1 MSKQEPIVI
10 KNSAPHQVSFSEATG
25 KATRKS
31 NFLNDDSENATQ
43 ERVSIPPQNA
53 PGPADPTLLNAAD
66 SSATPPAQTLA
77 AQAGAQVRAHV
88 AGPVTA
94 MTQTVQTPQPVRPA
108 ATPQTSQ
115 PMHAPSVAAANLRI
129 AAAGEDEN
137 IQTTDS
143 SAAYAEQLRV
153 EADNSGQNRVQ
164 PEAHTSQQQPTLLSW
179 GARVDTPITTQSG
192 QAAEHSEPSS
202 ARSVEDVA
210 RRSVEP
216 DAVNLQSC
224 VAPAPQSPA
233 VQTAAQARAAA
244 LNNGMIITI
253 SAKVEARMNEVELE
267 SARIKDKVAAL
278 TAKYA
283 EMVKTVRK

>member
-1 MSKQEPIVI
+1 MLAAIPPQGRLCKPLSRISSSLSLNFSGKSCAMSKQEPIVI

-115 PMHAPSVAAANLRI
+115 PMHAPSVAAAL
-129 AAAGEDEN
+129 
-137 IQTTDS
+137 
-143 SAAYAEQLRV
+143 SA
-153 EADNSGQNRVQ
+153 
-164 PEAHTSQQQPTLLSW
+164 
-179 GARVDTPITTQSG
+179 
-192 QAAEHSEPSS
+192 
-202 ARSVEDVA
+202 
-210 RRSVEP
+210 
-216 DAVNLQSC
+216 
-224 VAPAPQSPA
+224 
-233 VQTAAQARAAA
+233 
-244 LNNGMIITI
+244 
-253 SAKVEARMNEVELE
+253 
-267 SARIKDKVAAL
+267 
-278 TAKYA
+278 
-283 EMVKTVRK
+283 